1 VLSEVSPPTALSPF
15 AAAAITGGEPYKTT
29 LQTWKYTTP
38 AFLVPFMFVLDPSGT
53 GLLLTGSFKT
63 LAGANW
69 GSIAL
74 VTFTAAV
81 GIMALAGAFQGW
93 LFKRTPLYE
102 RVMLGIAGVLLVYPK
117 TLFDIVGFVLVVAVL
132 ASQWMR
138 RKESDAAVGA

>member
-1 VLSEVSPPTALSPF
+1 MI
-15 AAAAITGGEPYKTT
+15 AAAAITGGDPYKTT
-29 LQTWKYTTP
+29 LQCWKYTTP

-81 GIMALAGAFQGW
+81 GIMALCGAFQGW
-93 LFKRTPLYE
+93 LFKKTTAYE
-102 RVMLGIAGVLLVYPK
+102 RMMLLVAGVLLVYPK
-117 TLFDIVGFVLVVAVL
+117 TAFDVAGFGLVAIVL
-132 ASQWMR
+132 ATQFLVKRSQPVR
-138 RKESDAAVGA
+138 ARA

>member
-1 VLSEVSPPTALSPF
+1 MPMTFCEISTAVACSLFS
-15 AAAAITGGEPYKTT
+15 AAAITGGDPYKTT

-38 AFLVPFMFVLDPSGT
+38 AFLMPFMFVLDPSGT

-93 LFKRTPLYE
+93 LFKKTPLYE
-102 RVMLGIAGVLLVYPK
+102 RLALGVAGVLLVYPK
-117 TLFDIVGFVLVVAVL
+117 PLFDAIGFVLVAAVL
-132 ASQWMR
+132 LTQYL
-138 RKESDAAVGA
+138 RKAKA